1 MSDFPW
7 PPGSATGIG
16 SLPGTDIR
24 EAVRTVLG
32 ELPELPYLPEL
43 PDRGAGADMIGR
55 GAGLLTEIPVEVAV
69 SGWRVSGRPGRDHR
83 RIMDLLDRDLD
94 ALAELAEDY
103 TGAVKIQVAG
113 PWTLAA
119 NIELPHGDKILA
131 DHGATRDLA
140 GSLAEGV
147 ARHVADVRRRLPGAT
162 VILQVDEPSLP
173 AVLAARVP
181 TASGFATLR
190 AVPPGIARD
199 ALALVV
205 DAAGGPVA
213 VHCCAPDVPLALIRS
228 AGATAV
234 AVDLGVY
241 GRTAADLDALG
252 ESIEAGLGLWAGVV
266 PSTDTDL
273 SGPGDTVSAVR
284 TLWRR
289 LGFAPERLAQVVLT
303 PACGLAGAS
312 PAYARAAQ
320 QRLRSAA
327 RTLVDY
333 PEG

>member
-1 MSDFPW
+1 
-7 PPGSATGIG
+7 
-16 SLPGTDIR
+16 
-24 EAVRTVLG
+24 
-32 ELPELPYLPEL
+32 
-43 PDRGAGADMIGR
+43 
-55 GAGLLTEIPVEVAV
+55 
-69 SGWRVSGRPGRDHR
+69 
-83 RIMDLLDRDLD
+83 
-94 ALAELAEDY
+94 
-103 TGAVKIQVAG
+103 
-113 PWTLAA
+113 
-119 NIELPHGDKILA
+119 
-131 DHGATRDLA
+131 
-140 GSLAEGV
+140 
-147 ARHVADVRRRLPGAT
+147 

-173 AVLAARVP
+173 GVLAARVP

-190 AVPPGIARD
+190 AVQPGIARD

-205 DAAGGPVA
+205 DAAGGPVV
-213 VHCCAPDVPLALIRS
+213 VHCCARDVPLALIHS

-284 TLWRR
+284 TLWRQ